1 MSQIDSKLITRIN
14 ELAKKKKE
22 QGLNEEEVEEQKEL
36 RAIYI
41 NEFRKGFKCQLQS
54 IKVVDP
60 EGNDVTPEKIKAEK
74 RKNS

>member
-41 NEFRKGFKCQLQS
+41 NEFRKGFKSQLQS

>member
-1 MSQIDSKLITRIN
+1 MSQIDSKLIARIN
-14 ELAKKKKE
+14 VLANKKKNEGLTKE
-22 QGLNEEEVEEQKEL
+22 EIEEQKEL

-41 NEFRKGFKCQLQS
+41 NEFRKGFKGQLQS

-74 RKNS
+74 RKKS